1 MMLSMLHIVYFRLRY
16 ELCNIMFSA
25 MCDVQ
30 SCCNDNTYR
39 YSELRLTNQKMTRQL
54 GEKDEQL
61 QEIRQK
67 VDSVSLELR
76 KSEKAKREVIYG
88 VLCLLLLLM
97 IFVVFSHSTEYLNF

>member
-1 MMLSMLHIVYFRLRY
+1 
-16 ELCNIMFSA
+16 
-25 MCDVQ
+25 
-30 SCCNDNTYR
+30 
-39 YSELRLTNQKMTRQL
+39 MTRQL

-88 VLCLLLLLM
+88 VFCQLLLLM
-97 IFVVFSHSTEYLNF
+97 TFVVFSHSTQVLCLNF